1 MSTRRQF
8 LFGARP
14 APPAPSARVLDTCFE
29 LHGVVCRNCADA
41 CSRRAVRFLPL
52 GGGSAKPVIDPARC
66 DACGECLPAC
76 PASAIQLTALEPH
89 A

>member
-1 MSTRRQF
+1 MSTRREF
-8 LFGARP
+8 LLGARP
-14 APPAPSARVLDTCFE
+14 APAARVLDTCFE

-41 CSRRAVRFLPL
+41 CSRRAVGFLPL
-52 GGGSAKPVIDPARC
+52 GGGRAKPVIDPARC

-76 PASAIQLTALEPH
+76 PASAIQLTATEPQ